1 MSTDANHDIIAI
13 APTAKLCVPAKGHKI
28 YPYLLYHRKVNEGD
42 EVWCTD
48 ITYIPMATEHAYLI
62 AVMDWHSCAVLSWEL
77 SNTADTGMCLRAL
90 ENAL

>member
-13 APTAKLCVPAKGHKI
+13 APKAKLCIPAKGHKI
-28 YPYLLYHRKVNEGD
+28 HTYLLRHQKVNEGD

-48 ITYIPMATEHAYLI
+48 ITYIPMATGHAYLI